1 MTVTFNLNEAEIN
14 DNFIL
19 YLKNLF
25 KNRDLNITI
34 QDSEE
39 QTKNE
44 DEALGFAIEEGL
56 TTETIS
62 KDDLIKALNES

>member
-1 MTVTFNLNEAEIN
+1 VTLTFDINETEIN
-14 DNFIL
+14 DSFIL

-34 QDSEE
+34 QEKTEKNISED
-39 QTKNE
+39 Q
-44 DEALGFAIEEGL
+44 ALGFAIEDGL
-56 TTETIS
+56 KTENIS